1 MVVLEQE
8 TDKMVEGDGG
18 DLGILDKL
26 IVELGTRLDQ
36 GSHKERLDDD
46 DDDLDNGRDPED
58 LDKRKGSLE
67 SRVQKKQ
74 TPIATPSR
82 SPRTDDVTDSLNES
96 IPEATLTS
104 LVGAQKLVNS
114 PVIDQQGSSEILDS
128 EVIPTK
134 CSKVVE
140 HAPLGHT
147 SEGLIWRT
155 SLVVQTQITTI
166 VSGSELT
173 DKVVHMSGIPTHSSS
188 QRVRHLRG
196 VVARVTKH
204 INRMTKTMKKR
215 FVHRRD
221 AQNLCEQI
229 SHTINVEVPPLVK
242 EGTIKVVK
250 ANIRRAVHLELK
262 DEVNNFKDDL
272 RSLVTQELAT
282 TAPQQ
287 IEEFL
292 RNYMQNHA
300 ITLQP
305 PSRIPIPELQQKLYT
320 EMKGSPESQATDL
333 EMWVVLKENFESS
346 SVLPN
351 TCRQMVF
358 RKRDHDDHSDDPREG
373 EKNAKKKKTFKGST
387 SANVTTTSSKQHVQI
402 F

>member
-46 DDDLDNGRDPED
+46 DDDLDNGTVDALIP
-58 LDKRKGSLE
+58 RKTKG
-67 SRVQKKQ
+67 
-74 TPIATPSR
+74 
-82 SPRTDDVTDSLNES
+82 TDDVTDSLNES

-128 EVIPTK
+128 E
-134 CSKVVE
+134 
-140 HAPLGHT
+140 
-147 SEGLIWRT
+147 
-155 SLVVQTQITTI
+155 
-166 VSGSELT
+166 
-173 DKVVHMSGIPTHSSS
+173 
-188 QRVRHLRG
+188 
-196 VVARVTKH
+196 
-204 INRMTKTMKKR
+204 
-215 FVHRRD
+215 
-221 AQNLCEQI
+221 I

-242 EGTIKVVK
+242 E
-250 ANIRRAVHLELK
+250 

-305 PSRIPIPELQQKLYT
+305 PSRIPIPKLQQKLYT

-346 SVLPN
+346 LVLPN